1 MSPRPMFPLPQILT
15 RKRKTMPT
23 QAPRAMTRTEL
34 EARRLEHWLKSKD
47 IDRNARKH
55 ETTTSDR
62 NHASDR
68 DGTAA

>member
-1 MSPRPMFPLPQILT
+1 MGHEMSPRPKSPLPQILT

-47 IDRNARKH
+47 SDQKR
-55 ETTTSDR
+55 ETPVSEQPE
-62 NHASDR
+62 
-68 DGTAA
+68 TAA